1 MRKIVERFRRSLTLK
16 VILSIVLLTTL
27 VLGVVGTTL
36 FSRITAGIKEEKVD
50 SAISEAAYTI
60 YFAQTRLLA
69 SSRTDSELRRTAK
82 EIVNS
87 QDIGSDIS
95 SREIVLMRGIQ
106 NIDPEVPIDSV
117 SNQISLS
124 SIPNT
129 LREKVASSGNIS
141 WEFVNTIYASG
152 KLVPSVAVGEE
163 IQVSKSGTY
172 EMYVIFSLEPQ
183 IKALVLIKNYLW
195 LSGLA
200 LLILITF
207 VTWLTLRQILQPIR
221 EVAETAER
229 LTTGALDLRIN
240 VQSEDEIGRLGQTFN
255 EMARSIEEQIRRLEN
270 LSRVQ
275 QQFVSDV
282 SHELRTPLTTI
293 RMASDLLFN
302 ARESFDPAIGRSTEL
317 LLAQIDKFEKLLED
331 LLEVSRFD
339 ADVANVKPEIVDV
352 RTLVSK
358 CMDDLALVASNRST
372 SLTLECVGVDLS
384 AQLDPRRITRVVR
397 NLLTNA
403 IEHSDGKAVNVSVI
417 ADDHSLSIGVRD
429 HGVGIDPTNHHRVF
443 DRFWRADTSRSRA
456 RGGTG
461 LGLAIAQE
469 DARLHNG
476 QITLWSE
483 LNEGAHFTLTIPK
496 KFGEELATPALHH

>member
-1 MRKIVERFRRSLTLK
+1 MDSITERIRRSLTLK
-16 VILSIVLLTTL
+16 VILSIALLTSL
-27 VLGVVGTTL
+27 VLGLVGTTL
-36 FSRITAGIKEEKVD
+36 FARISAGIKEEKVD

-69 SSRTDSELRRTAK
+69 SSRTDSELQRAAK

-87 QDIGSDIS
+87 QAIGSDIS
-95 SREIVLMRGIQ
+95 SREIILVRGLK
-106 NIDPEVPIDSV
+106 NIDPEVPIDAV
-117 SNQISLS
+117 SNKISLS
-124 SIPNT
+124 SLTNS
-129 LREKVASSGNIS
+129 LREKVASTSNIS
-141 WEFVNTIYASG
+141 WEIVNTEYASG

-172 EMYVIFSLEPQ
+172 EMYILFSLEPQ
-183 IKALVLIKNYLW
+183 LKALDLIKNYLW
-195 LSGLA
+195 MTGLV

-207 VTWLTLRQILQPIR
+207 VTWLTLRQILEPIR
-221 EVAETAER
+221 DVAATAEK
-229 LTTGALDLRIN
+229 LTTGALDLRLSI
-240 VQSEDEIGRLGQTFN
+240 ERKDEIGRLGQSFN

-302 ARESFDPAIGRSTEL
+302 ARDSFDPAISRSTEL

-339 ADVANVKPEIVDV
+339 ADVANVNPETTNV
-352 RTLVSK
+352 RDLVSK
-358 CMDDLALVASNRST
+358 CMDDLALVASDRST
-372 SLTLECVGVDLS
+372 SLTLETVGEDVS
-384 AQLDPRRITRVVR
+384 AQIDPRRINRIVR

-403 IEHSDGKAVNVSVI
+403 IEHSEGKAVNVSVI
-417 ADDHSLSIGVRD
+417 ADDKSLSIAVRD
-429 HGVGIDPTNHHRVF
+429 HGIGIDPQNHHRVF

-476 QITLWSE
+476 RITLWSD
-483 LNEGAHFTLTIPK
+483 LNQGAHFILTIPK
-496 KFGEELATPALHH
+496 KFGEDLTQPPMHH

>member
-1 MRKIVERFRRSLTLK
+1 MQKIVERIRRSLTLK

-27 VLGVVGTTL
+27 VLAIVGATL
-36 FSRITAGIKEEKVD
+36 FARISTGIKAEKVD

-69 SSRTDSELRRTAK
+69 SSRTDSELLRAAK
-82 EIVNS
+82 DIVNS
-87 QDIGSDIS
+87 QAIGSDVS
-95 SREIVLMRGIQ
+95 SREIILIRGVR

-124 SIPNT
+124 TIPNS
-129 LREKVASSGNIS
+129 LRNKVSTSGNIS
-141 WEFVNTIYASG
+141 WDFVNTLYESG

-183 IKALVLIKNYLW
+183 LKALALIKNYLW

-207 VTWLTLRQILQPIR
+207 VAWLTLRQILQPIR
-221 EVAETAER
+221 EVAVVAER
-229 LTTGALDLRIN
+229 LTTGALDLRID
-240 VQSEDEIGRLGQTFN
+240 VHSADEIGRLGLSFN

-302 ARESFDPAIGRSTEL
+302 ARESFDPAISRSTEL

-339 ADVANVKPEIVDV
+339 AEVANVKPEVVDV
-352 RTLVSK
+352 RALVSR
-358 CMDDLALVASNRST
+358 CMDDLALVASDRAT
-372 SLTLECVGVDLS
+372 SLTLECVGEDLS
-384 AQLDPRRITRVVR
+384 AQLDPRRITRIVR

-403 IEHSDGKAVNVSVI
+403 IEHSEGKAVNVSVI
-417 ADDHSLSIGVRD
+417 AEDHSLSIGVRD

-456 RGGTG
+456 RGGSG

-483 LNEGAHFTLTIPK
+483 PNEGAHFTLTIPK
-496 KFGEELATPALHH
+496 KFGGELINPALHH